1 MGGITGITQNKEA
14 LDRYFVIAPQL
25 ANIVD
30 DFQNHFG
37 EKKQSRT
44 PADQCHRDS
53 KKMPLNFKMQSYN
66 TWKETP
72 LT

>member
-25 ANIVD
+25 AKIVD

-37 EKKQSRT
+37 EEKQSRT
-44 PADQCHRDS
+44 LDHYQLH
-53 KKMPLNFKMQSYN
+53 
-66 TWKETP
+66 
-72 LT
+72 